1 MQPRTPRAP
10 SDRGR
15 YPEEAEDRDLEPC
28 QTPSDDSDC
37 DEPDG
42 IPFAFSAP
50 TQEPIT
56 IRTRTPVASVN
67 GSLCGDDPYVDSPG
81 AAMDID
87 LVRISCPVLG
97 HILTYMREQPP
108 SLFGSPAAS
117 SLHQWRYTPPPTAS
131 SAVRT
136 SKRKCRLLYPSARR
150 SRLLMHEC
158 GADDDRFDPYPTSSK
173 RRAVSPSVSYLRE
186 NHTPL
191 SPIYIPRSGSSSR
204 APIPV
209 PITSSA
215 AGSVASSPISH
226 SGTLPFASPTMR
238 ATMGLGSPIT
248 RPMRMSRR
256 IDGEDREVDGTGEAV
271 NGLSLV

>member
-1 MQPRTPRAP
+1 M
-10 SDRGR
+10 
-15 YPEEAEDRDLEPC
+15 
-28 QTPSDDSDC
+28 
-37 DEPDG
+37 
-42 IPFAFSAP
+42 
-50 TQEPIT
+50 
-56 IRTRTPVASVN
+56 
-67 GSLCGDDPYVDSPG
+67 
-81 AAMDID
+81 
-87 LVRISCPVLG
+87 
-97 HILTYMREQPP
+97 QPP
-108 SLFGSPAAS
+108 SLFGSPASA
-117 SLHQWRYTPPPTAS
+117 SLHHWRYTPPPTAS

-136 SKRKCRLLYPSARR
+136 SKRKCKCSFFLSLFPRLLIPW
-150 SRLLMHEC
+150 C
-158 GADDDRFDPYPTSSK
+158 GVDDDRFDPYPTSSK

-186 NHTPL
+186 NHTSL